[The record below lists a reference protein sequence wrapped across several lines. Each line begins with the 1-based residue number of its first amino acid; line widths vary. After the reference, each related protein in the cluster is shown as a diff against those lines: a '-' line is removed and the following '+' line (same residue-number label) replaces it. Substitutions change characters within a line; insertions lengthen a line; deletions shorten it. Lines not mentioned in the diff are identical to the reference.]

1 MKGIDAVS
9 REQLTQ
15 LIVTFGFDRMI
26 PSLSSVPAF
35 SFLRPAFLL
44 PSITAEDQVVL
55 NNTRRVLSFLIEG
68 TPAEKTQDQVMIYYL
83 IPLLNFYMIVTSKC
97 VPFRVCKLTKMLMSF
112 KKLGT

>member
-35 SFLRPAFLL
+35 SFLRPTFLL

-68 TPAEKTQDQVMIYYL
+68 TPAENTEDQVMIYNL
-83 IPLLNFYMIVTSKC
+83 IPLLNIDMIVTSEC
-97 VPFRVCKLTKMLMSF
+97 ISLRVLKTYQNAHEFQKN
-112 KKLGT
+112 